1 MPWTSI
7 PFYSFLTAPN
17 PDMNTQWKTIRPE
30 ETSLGAFHSYMLAAI
45 GPRPI
50 AFVST
55 IDAEG
60 RPNLA
65 PFSFFNAFGTNP
77 ATLIFSPAR
86 RGKDNTTKHTLHNVE
101 AIPECVINV
110 VNYAM
115 VEQVSLASTD
125 FEEGVNEFAKA
136 GFTQVASQFVK
147 PFRVGE
153 SPAAFECKVEQVI
166 RTGDQG
172 GAGNLVVCRILA
184 VHYQEHLL
192 NEEGK
197 VDQFKMDLVGRM
209 GYEYYC
215 RADKN
220 SIFEVPKPRTKDI
233 LGFDGLPV
241 AIRESSVL
249 TGNQLARLAN
259 CKALPDP
266 EVIAGYLQNRS
277 ANELNFDLLLQEG
290 ISHLNE
296 LRLQEGLLSISAA
309 YSLKN

>member
-1 MPWTSI
+1 MS
-7 PFYSFLTAPN
+7 
-17 PDMNTQWKTIRPE
+17 TQWKTIRPE

-55 IDAEG
+55 IDADG

-65 PFSFFNAFGTNP
+65 PYSFFNAFGTNP

-125 FEEGVNEFAKA
+125 FDEGVNEFAKA

-153 SPAAFECKVEQVI
+153 SPASFECKVEHVI
-166 RTGDQG
+166 KTGDQG

-215 RADKN
+215 RADAQ

-241 AIRESSVL
+241 AIRESNVL

-259 CKALPDP
+259 CK
-266 EVIAGYLQNRS
+266 VIPTKEEIDNFLQN
-277 ANELNFDLLLQEG
+277 NNLPETNFDVLIQDGITKLNDLQLSEG
-290 ISHLNE
+290 MLAIAS
-296 LRLQEGLLSISAA
+296 A
-309 YSLKN
+309 YSLK

>member
-1 MPWTSI
+1 MDNST
-7 PFYSFLTAPN
+7 
-17 PDMNTQWKTIRPE
+17 WKTIRPE
-30 ETSLGAFHSYMLAAI
+30 ETSLGSFHSYMLAAV

-55 IDAEG
+55 VDLEG

-77 ATLIFSPAR
+77 ATLVFSPAR
-86 RGKDNTTKHTLHNVE
+86 RGKDNSTKHTLHNVE
-101 AIPECVINV
+101 AVPECVINM

-125 FEEGVNEFAKA
+125 FEEGVNEFEKA
-136 GFTQVASQFVK
+136 GFTQIESQFVR

-153 SPAAFECKVEQVI
+153 SPAAFECKVEEVI
-166 RTGDQG
+166 KTGDQG

-184 VHYQEHLL
+184 VHFQQQLI

-197 VDQFKMDLVGRM
+197 VNQFEMDLVGRM

-215 RADKN
+215 RAN
-220 SIFEVPKPRTKDI
+220 EQSIFEVPKPKTRDI

-241 AIRESSVL
+241 EIRESDYL
-249 TGNQLARLAN
+249 TGNQLARLAG
-259 CKALPDP
+259 CKALFSEAELNQYLQSGQLKNITFERLIENAKKQLESLDIYGAMIS
-266 EVIAGYLQNRS
+266 VQAGYL
-277 ANELNFDLLLQEG
+277 
-290 ISHLNE
+290 
-296 LRLQEGLLSISAA
+296 
-309 YSLKN
+309 LKNQNNPVTHPL

>member
-1 MPWTSI
+1 MRWTSI
-7 PFYSFLTAPN
+7 PFYSFLNAPN
-17 PDMNTQWKTIRPE
+17 PDMSTNWKTIRPE
-30 ETSLGAFHSYMLAAI
+30 ETSLGAFHSYILAAI

-125 FEEGVNEFAKA
+125 FDEGVNEFAKA
-136 GFTQVASQFVK
+136 GFSQVASQFVK

-166 RTGDQG
+166 KTGDQG

-215 RADKN
+215 RADAQ

-241 AIRESSVL
+241 AIRESNVL

-259 CKALPDP
+259 CKALPTKEEIDNFLQTSNLKDLSFDALIEGGVTKLNQLELP
-266 EVIAGYLQNRS
+266 EGM
-277 ANELNFDLLLQEG
+277 
-290 ISHLNE
+290 
-296 LRLQEGLLSISAA
+296 LSIAAA

>member
-1 MPWTSI
+1 MST
-7 PFYSFLTAPN
+7 N
-17 PDMNTQWKTIRPE
+17 WKTIRPE

-136 GFTQVASQFVK
+136 GFTQVVSQFVK

-166 RTGDQG
+166 KTGDQG

-215 RADKN
+215 RADAQ

-241 AIRESSVL
+241 AIRESNVL

-259 CKALPDP
+259 CKALPTKEEIDNFLQTNNLKDVRFDALIADGLTKLNQLELP
-266 EVIAGYLQNRS
+266 EGM
-277 ANELNFDLLLQEG
+277 
-290 ISHLNE
+290 
-296 LRLQEGLLSISAA
+296 LSIAAA

>member
-1 MPWTSI
+1 MST
-7 PFYSFLTAPN
+7 N
-17 PDMNTQWKTIRPE
+17 WKTIRPE

-125 FEEGVNEFAKA
+125 FDEGVNEFAKA
-136 GFTQVASQFVK
+136 GFTQVASQFIK

-166 RTGDQG
+166 KTGDQG

-215 RADKN
+215 RADAQ

-241 AIRESSVL
+241 AIRESNVL

-259 CKALPDP
+259 CKALPTKEEIDNF
-266 EVIAGYLQNRS
+266 LQTNNLKDVRFD
-277 ANELNFDLLLQEG
+277 ALIEDGVTKLNQLELLEG
-290 ISHLNE
+290 M
-296 LRLQEGLLSISAA
+296 LSIAAA

>member
-1 MPWTSI
+1 MS
-7 PFYSFLTAPN
+7 
-17 PDMNTQWKTIRPE
+17 TQWKTIRPE

-65 PFSFFNAFGTNP
+65 PYSFFNAFGTNP

-166 RTGDQG
+166 KTGDQG

-215 RADKN
+215 RADAQ

-241 AIRESSVL
+241 AIRESNVL

-259 CKALPDP
+259 CKALPTKEEIDNFLQTNNLKDVRFDALIEDGVTKLNQLELP
-266 EVIAGYLQNRS
+266 EGM
-277 ANELNFDLLLQEG
+277 
-290 ISHLNE
+290 
-296 LRLQEGLLSISAA
+296 LSIAAA

>member
-1 MPWTSI
+1 
-7 PFYSFLTAPN
+7 
-17 PDMNTQWKTIRPE
+17 
-30 ETSLGAFHSYMLAAI
+30 
-45 GPRPI
+45 
-50 AFVST
+50 
-55 IDAEG
+55 
-60 RPNLA
+60 
-65 PFSFFNAFGTNP
+65 
-77 ATLIFSPAR
+77 
-86 RGKDNTTKHTLHNVE
+86 
-101 AIPECVINV
+101 
-110 VNYAM
+110 NYAM

>member
-1 MPWTSI
+1 MST
-7 PFYSFLTAPN
+7 N
-17 PDMNTQWKTIRPE
+17 WKTIRPE
-30 ETSLGAFHSYMLAAI
+30 ETSLGTFHSYMLAAI

-65 PFSFFNAFGTNP
+65 PYSFFNAFGTNP

-166 RTGDQG
+166 KTGDQG

-215 RADKN
+215 RADAQ

-233 LGFDGLPV
+233 LGIDGLPV
-241 AIRESSVL
+241 AIRESNVL

-259 CKALPDP
+259 CKALPTKEEIDNFLQTNNLKDVSFDALIEDGVTKLNQLELP
-266 EVIAGYLQNRS
+266 EGM
-277 ANELNFDLLLQEG
+277 
-290 ISHLNE
+290 
-296 LRLQEGLLSISAA
+296 LSIAAA

>member
-1 MPWTSI
+1 MS
-7 PFYSFLTAPN
+7 
-17 PDMNTQWKTIRPE
+17 TQWKTIRPE
-30 ETSLGAFHSYMLAAI
+30 ETSLGTFHSYMLAAI

-55 IDAEG
+55 IDADG

-166 RTGDQG
+166 KTGDQG

-197 VDQFKMDLVGRM
+197 VDQLKMDLVGRM

-215 RADKN
+215 RADAQ

-241 AIRESSVL
+241 AIRESNVL

-259 CKALPDP
+259 CK
-266 EVIAGYLQNRS
+266 VIPTKEEIDNFLQN
-277 ANELNFDLLLQEG
+277 NNLPETNFDVLIQDGITKLNDLQLSEG
-290 ISHLNE
+290 MLAIAS
-296 LRLQEGLLSISAA
+296 A
-309 YSLKN
+309 YSLK

>member
-1 MPWTSI
+1 MST
-7 PFYSFLTAPN
+7 N
-17 PDMNTQWKTIRPE
+17 WKTIRPE

-136 GFTQVASQFVK
+136 GFTQVVSQFVK

-166 RTGDQG
+166 KTGDQG

-215 RADKN
+215 RADAQ

-241 AIRESSVL
+241 AIRESNVL

-259 CKALPDP
+259 CKALPTKEEIDNFLQTSNLKDLSFDALIEGGVTKLNQLELP
-266 EVIAGYLQNRS
+266 EGM
-277 ANELNFDLLLQEG
+277 
-290 ISHLNE
+290 
-296 LRLQEGLLSISAA
+296 LSIAAA

>member
-1 MPWTSI
+1 MS
-7 PFYSFLTAPN
+7 
-17 PDMNTQWKTIRPE
+17 TQWKTIRPE

-55 IDAEG
+55 IDADG

-65 PFSFFNAFGTNP
+65 PYSFFNAFGTNP

-125 FEEGVNEFAKA
+125 FDEGVNEFAKA

-166 RTGDQG
+166 KTGDQG

-215 RADKN
+215 RADEH

-233 LGFDGLPV
+233 LGFDGLPI
-241 AIRESSVL
+241 AIRESEIL

-259 CKALPDP
+259 CKVLPTKEEIDVFLKTSNLPDINFNGLIQDG
-266 EVIAGYLQNRS
+266 IAKLD
-277 ANELNFDLLLQEG
+277 DLKLSEG
-290 ISHLNE
+290 MLAIAS
-296 LRLQEGLLSISAA
+296 A

>member
-1 MPWTSI
+1 MS
-7 PFYSFLTAPN
+7 
-17 PDMNTQWKTIRPE
+17 TQWKTIRPE

-65 PFSFFNAFGTNP
+65 PFSFFNAFGSNP

-125 FEEGVNEFAKA
+125 FDEGVNEFAKA

-166 RTGDQG
+166 KTGDQG

-215 RADKN
+215 RAN
-220 SIFEVPKPRTKDI
+220 AQSIFEVPKPRTKDI

-259 CKALPDP
+259 CKVLPTQGEIVNFIQNCNLP
-266 EVIAGYLQNRS
+266 EI
-277 ANELNFDLLLQEG
+277 NFEVLLQDGITKLDQLKLSEG
-290 ISHLNE
+290 M
-296 LRLQEGLLSISAA
+296 LSISAA
-309 YSLKN
+309 YSVKN